1 MKLYHINQEKLETAA
16 SKLKAIS
23 HPVRIAI
30 LELLSKEKMC
40 VTDIYEQLGLGQATT
55 SHHLNI
61 LRTNGVLIS
70 KRHAVSYTHLRAH
83 ETPEH
88 LVCRLLLEKKKKQN

>member
-40 VTDIYEQLGLGQATT
+40 VTDIYEQLGLG
-55 SHHLNI
+55 HNHLKQS
-61 LRTNGVLIS
+61 L
-70 KRHAVSYTHLRAH
+70 HAGNRAIYYSA
-83 ETPEH
+83 
-88 LVCRLLLEKKKKQN
+88 C

>member
-40 VTDIYEQLGLGQATT
+40 VIDIYEQLGLGQATT
-55 SHHLNI
+55 LHYLNI

-70 KRHAVSYTHLRAH
+70 KRHG
-83 ETPEH
+83 
-88 LVCRLLLEKKKKQN
+88 KKKFYEIKHKALVDILDCINRCQDDN